1 MKYRRAYDFSVKMHL
16 ITINSNQHQIK
27 MTRPKSNLGYRQ
39 VKTKT
44 AGRYREKKN
53 PPNSVLEE
61 EAQSVPEYEQQ
72 SASTPEEESV
82 LDMEFEQQST
92 PEEAKTHVNSVMEEK
107 KTQATGNVSAAPL
120 DQEEPDPIAS
130 KDS

>member
-1 MKYRRAYDFSVKMHL
+1 
-16 ITINSNQHQIK
+16 

-44 AGRYREKKN
+44 AKRYREKKKLT
-53 PPNSVLEE
+53 NSVLEE

-72 SASTPEEESV
+72 SASTPEEAE
-82 LDMEFEQQST
+82 
-92 PEEAKTHVNSVMEEK
+92 THVNAVMEEK

>member
-1 MKYRRAYDFSVKMHL
+1 
-16 ITINSNQHQIK
+16 

-44 AGRYREKKN
+44 ARRYREKKN

-82 LDMEFEQQST
+82 LVL
-92 PEEAKTHVNSVMEEK
+92 KC
-107 KTQATGNVSAAPL
+107 
-120 DQEEPDPIAS
+120 QEENIDRRTIKIYIYHNFSGMSSMP
-130 KDS
+130 KLTKYC

>member
-44 AGRYREKKN
+44 ARRYREKKN

-61 EAQSVPEYEQQ
+61 EAQSI
-72 SASTPEEESV
+72 
-82 LDMEFEQQST
+82 
-92 PEEAKTHVNSVMEEK
+92 
-107 KTQATGNVSAAPL
+107 
-120 DQEEPDPIAS
+120 PDRV
-130 KDS
+130 